1 MSMVN
6 QDDESY
12 YRQILNLT
20 NAQKRN
26 HKEDEEL
33 GRHKSTKFNSIISPM
48 FESNLGRGFPTLF
61 ESKFGRGFQPRYKV
75 AKFNTHKDYVYLDNP
90 NELVDQLRLLIAEKS
105 AGYIAHMNEISS
117 IIEEL
122 RERGYIC

>member
-1 MSMVN
+1 MNMVN

-20 NAQKRN
+20 NAHKRN
-26 HKEDEEL
+26 HKGDGEL
-33 GRHKSTKFNSIISPM
+33 RRHKSTKVTSIISPM

-61 ESKFGRGFQPRYKV
+61 ESKFGRGFQSRYKV
-75 AKFNTHKDYVYLDNP
+75 AKFNTHKDNVYLNNP
-90 NELVDQLRLLIAEKS
+90 NELLDQLRLLMAEKS
-105 AGYIAHMNEISS
+105 AGNNAHINEISS

-122 RERGYIC
+122 REGGYIY